1 MKMSIIGLGIIG
13 SIWARHAR
21 EDGHEVTTW
30 NRTPKPA
37 EPGFTPELEKA
48 AADADIIH
56 ICIAG
61 PPEVQQILDVLR
73 PGLRKGQLI
82 IQSSTISPDPACHF
96 QEQVEGKGAD
106 YIEAPFT
113 GSKPAAEDRQLV
125 FFLGGKAEVIDR
137 GLPYLEA
144 LSRKQFRFPTP
155 AQAAAIKLSMNLQ
168 IAAVSQALTE
178 GHALALSRGISH
190 HDFYEVLRENV
201 AHSGLS
207 ELKEPKLKSGNTDP
221 QFSVKHMR
229 KDLDLAL
236 QSAGDLHLSLTGKC
250 RDIYDD
256 GIAAGLGD
264 ADFIALKQLIHE

>member
-21 EDGHEVTTW
+21 KDGHEVTTW

-125 FFLGGKAEVIDR
+125 FFLGGR
-137 GLPYLEA
+137 P
-144 LSRKQFRFPTP
+144 R
-155 AQAAAIKLSMNLQ
+155 
-168 IAAVSQALTE
+168 
-178 GHALALSRGISH
+178 
-190 HDFYEVLRENV
+190 
-201 AHSGLS
+201 
-207 ELKEPKLKSGNTDP
+207 
-221 QFSVKHMR
+221 
-229 KDLDLAL
+229 
-236 QSAGDLHLSLTGKC
+236 
-250 RDIYDD
+250 
-256 GIAAGLGD
+256 
-264 ADFIALKQLIHE
+264 